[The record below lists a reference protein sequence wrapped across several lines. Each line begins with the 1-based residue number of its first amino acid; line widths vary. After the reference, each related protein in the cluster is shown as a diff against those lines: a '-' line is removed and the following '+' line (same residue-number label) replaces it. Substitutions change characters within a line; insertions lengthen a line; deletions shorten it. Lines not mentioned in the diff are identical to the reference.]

1 MSRSQPDSRV
11 LPASLV
17 VVAVV
22 ILVGVAAATSH
33 TSVWAPARDGVGYVS
48 ELLTIVAVSFA
59 ATLAA
64 AGAYLSWGRRPAQA
78 AWRTV
83 LPPTVIVAV
92 LISLLGISRAELH
105 LEAPVPGIDRN
116 DESGGGR
123 LGIRLRN
130 DWRGPAVRNADEA
143 PGTEGGLPPGFGR
156 ELLMRVSLVLVAV
169 LALVLVA
176 GMRRGGRRGPGLSG
190 EWDARAGRTRKAAH
204 RAVVHSIDAMLAD
217 PDHRTAIIGAYA
229 RLLDELEAIGA
240 SRRTYE
246 GPTEHLRRVLSMLDI
261 GPGPLRALVEL
272 FEVAR
277 FSEHSLTGVHR
288 DQAVA
293 ALRAV
298 AESLSA
304 PARPHTA

>member
-1 MSRSQPDSRV
+1 MSRTYPDSRG
-11 LPASLV
+11 LPVGLV
-17 VVAVV
+17 GVAVV
-22 ILVGVAAATSH
+22 ILIGVAAATSH
-33 TSVWAPARDGVGYVS
+33 ASVWAPARDGVGYVS

-64 AGAYLSWGRRPAQA
+64 GGAYVSWGRRSSEAT
-78 AWRTV
+78 WRTV
-83 LPPTVIVAV
+83 LPPAVVIAV

-105 LEAPVPGIDRN
+105 LEAPAPGIDRI
-116 DESGGGR
+116 DDSGGGR
-123 LGIRLRN
+123 LGVRLRN

-143 PGTEGGLPPGFGR
+143 PGTEGALPPGPGR
-156 ELLMRVSLVLVAV
+156 VLLMRLSLILAGI
-169 LALVLVA
+169 LALVLVS
-176 GMRRGGRRGPGLSG
+176 GMRRGGRRGPALSG
-190 EWDARAGRTRKAAH
+190 EWDARAERTRRAAH

-246 GPTEHLRRVLSMLDI
+246 GPTEHLQRVLGMLDI
-261 GPGPLRALVEL
+261 GPGPLRALVRL

-277 FSEHSLTGVHR
+277 FSEHSLTSVHR
-288 DQAVA
+288 DQALA